1 MLLFLAKF
9 GGRNARV
16 LGALYPPPPPLVVP
30 TALHTMPK
38 SESAELA
45 SDDDVSTS
53 SQKLPADPIIS

>member
-1 MLLFLAKF
+1 
-9 GGRNARV
+9 
-16 LGALYPPPPPLVVP
+16 
-30 TALHTMPK
+30 MPK